1 MTAGVMPPA
10 QGEYRLFGQPMPIF
24 DEARLDQRLRLGM
37 VFDGGQLFNHL
48 TVSENIA
55 LPVRYHRNL
64 TMAQTEPELQAILE
78 ALELSPWADTTPGA
92 IGRNWQKRVGLA
104 RALSLKPEVLL
115 IDSPLTGLDLRHRN
129 WWLAFLDQ
137 LSKGHKLLEGRP
149 MTLVVTAADLR
160 LWRGRATQFAI
171 LKDKRLTVLGSWQ
184 QLEAA
189 GQDLL
194 HEVYEQ
200 QT

>member
-1 MTAGVMPPA
+1 MPVEPSN
-10 QGEYRLFGQPMPIF
+10 QSHNR
-24 DEARLDQRLRLGM
+24 RLRLGM

-55 LPVRYHRNL
+55 LPVRYHHDL
-64 TMAQTEPELQAILE
+64 TMAQVEAELKEILE
-78 ALELSPWADTTPGA
+78 TMELSPWADSTPGA

-104 RALSLKPEVLL
+104 RALALRPEVLL
-115 IDSPLTGLDLRHRN
+115 IDSPLTGLDLRHMN
-129 WWLAFLDQ
+129 WWLGFLDQ
-137 LSKGHKLLEGRP
+137 LSKGHKLLKGRP

-160 LWRGRATQFAI
+160 FWRGRASHFAI
-171 LKDKRLTVLGSWQ
+171 LKEKRLTILGSWQ

-189 GQDLL
+189 SQDLL